1 LNKIKVVGDELMNE
15 IIQFLKPYDIFLI
28 PLAVGTITQL
38 VKFIV
43 YSIKNGWDI
52 KYAMTHGHMPSA
64 HTGFM
69 VSLITSVGFYEG
81 IHSGAFA
88 IAVALAVIVVDDAV
102 RLRVIMGD
110 QGRYL
115 NNLIQTLDIDVKK
128 FPRLKERVGHR
139 VSEVIVGGI
148 FGFLLTGILIKILN

>member
-1 LNKIKVVGDELMNE
+1 MSNL
-15 IIQFLKPYDIFLI
+15 IQFLRLYDVFII
-28 PLAVGTITQL
+28 PILVGTIIQL

-52 KYAMTHGHMPSA
+52 KYVMTHGHMPSA
-64 HTGFM
+64 HTGFI

-81 IHSGAFA
+81 VHSGAFA
-88 IAVALAVIVVDDAV
+88 VAVAFAVIVIDDAV

-115 NNLIQTLDIDVKK
+115 NNLIQVLEIDEKK
-128 FPRLKERVGHR
+128 FSRLKERVGHR
-139 VSEVIVGGI
+139 ISEVIVGGVL
-148 FGFLLTGILIKILN
+148 GFLLTVFFVKILG